1 MEGRIDGNA
10 AVASDGLAVWFALNG
25 RIVVFDTE
33 TTGLDE
39 DDEILQLA
47 AIEFV
52 KGVQTRTFNAYI
64 NPVLEHDDIGTD
76 IHGITEKFL
85 KKNGRKAKDVL
96 DEFFGFLGDNVL
108 LVAHNIKFDVGM
120 LRQECSLCENAI
132 RELRQ
137 VKLCNTVLFAYSQ
150 YPELSA
156 KNGGCG
162 YALETLIEEF
172 GIDAKNSHRA
182 DDDADACAKLFFR
195 LVKTARYGRGGGKA
209 SS

>member
-1 MEGRIDGNA
+1 MEGQINGNA
-10 AVASDGLAVWFALNG
+10 GVASDGLAVWFALNG

-64 NPVLEHDDIGTD
+64 NPVLEHDDIGTS
-76 IHGITEKFL
+76 IHGITEAFL
-85 KKNGRKAKDVL
+85 KENGRPAKDVL
-96 DEFFGFLGDNVL
+96 DEFFGFLGRNVL
-108 LVAHNIKFDVGM
+108 LVAHNINFDMGM
-120 LRQECSLCENAI
+120 LRQECALCENAI
-132 RELRQ
+132 WELVQ
-137 VKLCNTVLFAYSQ
+137 VKLCNTIFFAYNQ
-150 YPELSA
+150 YPEFSS
-156 KNGGCG
+156 KNGGRG

-172 GIDAKNSHRA
+172 GIEAKNSHRA

-195 LVKTARYGRGGGKA
+195 LVKKARYGR
-209 SS
+209 

>member
-1 MEGRIDGNA
+1 MAEAAEAKNA
-10 AVASDGLAVWFALNG
+10 PALED
-25 RIVVFDTE
+25 IVCFDTE
-33 TTGLDE
+33 TTGLGE

-64 NPVLEHDDIGTD
+64 NPILEHDDIGTD
-76 IHGITEKFL
+76 IHGITEEFL
-85 KKNGRKAKDVL
+85 KTNGRPAKDVL
-96 DEFFGFLGDNVL
+96 DEFFGFLGGNVL

-120 LRQECSLCENAI
+120 LRQECALCENAI
-132 RELRQ
+132 WELRQ

-195 LVKTARYGRGGGKA
+195 LAKTARYGRGGA
-209 SS
+209 PARE